1 MNWEQMNKST
11 IVTGKKGINN
21 VRIIDFVTPRC
32 YRTECGKYGIDFLI
46 ARESFSSRALNQKG
60 KKNLLNMLSF
70 RECHGHLPN
79 EMQLKFVHYTA
90 LHTCVLRLKSRKKV
104 RRYEKIVCYWIPL
117 IYESLISH
125 FMRKESGDI
134 ILN

>member
-1 MNWEQMNKST
+1 MNWEQMNNST
-11 IVTGKKGINN
+11 VVICKKGINN
-21 VRIIDFVTPRC
+21 VSIIDFITPRC
-32 YRTECGKYGIDFLI
+32 YRSECGKYGIDHLI
-46 ARESFSSRALNQKG
+46 ARESFSSRTQNQKG
-60 KKNLLNMLSF
+60 KRNVLSMLRF

-79 EMQLKFVHYTA
+79 EMQLKFVYYT
-90 LHTCVLRLKSRKKV
+90 RLKSQNKIKRHKKT
-104 RRYEKIVCYWIPL
+104 VCYWIPL